1 MTYCS
6 ATSRPSSRVSARI
19 TSAAPLRRAKI
30 PIGVA
35 VVTSDMP
42 ASIGACTWMSWAACT
57 IRRRA
62 SSEATDR
69 EAAGIVSHAGTI
81 ANTGPAA
88 PPPVAC
94 A

>member
-1 MTYCS
+1 M
-6 ATSRPSSRVSARI
+6 
-19 TSAAPLRRAKI
+19 PLRRAKS

-35 VVTSDMP
+35 VVTSDIP
-42 ASIGACTWMSWAACT
+42 ASIGACRWMSCAACT

-62 SSEATDR
+62 SSDATER

-81 ANTGPAA
+81 ANTGPAVR
-88 PPPVAC
+88 PPVAS